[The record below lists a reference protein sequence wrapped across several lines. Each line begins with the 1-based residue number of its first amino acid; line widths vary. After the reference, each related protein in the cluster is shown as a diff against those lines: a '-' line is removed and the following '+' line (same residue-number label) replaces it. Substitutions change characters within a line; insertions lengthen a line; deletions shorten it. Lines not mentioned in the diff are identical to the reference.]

1 MERILIANRGEIV
14 IRVAKTCRKL
24 GYSPCGIY
32 SDADKDSLHIKHCD
46 SVENI
51 GGNLPDESYLN
62 MMKIIDAARKMD
74 CTFIHPGYG
83 FLAEKSEF
91 ANLCNKEGLVFIG
104 PSADVLKISGDK
116 VLAKEI
122 LSNVANTIKGKEV
135 SDINEALEYAEEL
148 GYPVIIKAARGGGGR
163 GLQVIN
169 TPQELT
175 KLLKFSIRE
184 ALLSFGSGRVYLEKY
199 VQNPRHIEV
208 QILGDR
214 SKVIHL
220 GERECTIQRRHQKL
234 IEETPSPALDDV
246 ARERLVKTAIKIMEK
261 IRYDNAGTVEFL
273 LKDGSFYFMEIN
285 SRIQVEHPI
294 TEAVTGID
302 IAEQQLN
309 ISCRNGM
316 TLEQN
321 DLKASGHAIEC
332 RINAEHPIS
341 FTPYPGLVTNFA
353 PPIDSRSIRIDSS
366 LYTGY
371 SIPPFY
377 DSLIA
382 KLIVRADNRE
392 KAIEKM
398 KNALL
403 DFRISGIP
411 STIPFQLSAL
421 NDDRFLKG
429 NYDTSFVEKMKPYSE
444 KNGEIAAIIFENIL
458 KRRESPGKY
467 IKENETDQENEQGQP
482 WILSR
487 YEEFLK
493 LQGNYDLE
501 NSMRWTK

>member
-32 SDADKDSLHIKHCD
+32 SDADKDNLHIKHCD
-46 SVENI
+46 IVENI
-51 GGNLPDESYLN
+51 GGNLPSESYLN
-62 MMKIIDAARKMD
+62 MLKIIDAAKKMD

-91 ANLCNKEGLVFIG
+91 ANLCNKEGLVFVG
-104 PSADVLKISGDK
+104 PTADVLRISGDK
-116 VLAKEI
+116 VLAKEV
-122 LSNVANTIKGKEV
+122 LSSVATTIKGKEV
-135 SDINEALEYAEEL
+135 SDINEALEFADEL

-163 GLQVIN
+163 GLQIIN
-169 TPQELT
+169 TAQQLT
-175 KLLKFSIRE
+175 KLLNLSIRE

-214 SKVIHL
+214 LRIIHL

-234 IEETPSPALDDV
+234 IEETPSPGLDDT
-246 ARERLVKTAIKIMEK
+246 ARESLTKTAVKIMEK

-273 LKDGSFYFMEIN
+273 LKDSIFYFMEIN

-302 IAEQQLN
+302 IVEQQLN
-309 ISCRNGM
+309 ISCRGGL

-321 DLKASGHAIEC
+321 DIKSSGHAIEC

-341 FTPYPGLVTNFA
+341 FAPYPGLVKYYS
-353 PPIDSRSIRIDSS
+353 PPIDPGSIRIDSS
-366 LYTGY
+366 LYPGY

-382 KLIVRADNRE
+382 KVIVKAENRE
-392 KAIEKM
+392 EAIEKM

-403 DFRISGIP
+403 SFRISGIP
-411 STIPFQLSAL
+411 STIPFHLSAL
-421 NDDRFLKG
+421 NDDRFLIG
-429 NYDTSFVEKMKPYSE
+429 NYDTAFVEKMKSYSE
-444 KNGEIAAIIFENIL
+444 KDGEIAAIIFDNIL
-458 KRRESPGKY
+458 KRLGSSDKY
-467 IKENETDQENEQGQP
+467 IKEDILQQENEQKEP

-487 YEEFLK
+487 YKEFLK

-501 NSMRWTK
+501 DSMRWVK

>member
-1 MERILIANRGEIV
+1 M

-32 SDADKDSLHIKHCD
+32 SDADKDNLHIKHCD

-51 GGNLPDESYLN
+51 GGNLPNESYLN
-62 MMKIIDAARKMD
+62 MIKIIDAARKMD

-122 LSNVANTIKGKEV
+122 LSNVATTIKGKEV
-135 SDINEALEYAEEL
+135 SDINEALEFAEEL
-148 GYPVIIKAARGGGGR
+148 GYPVIIKAAKGGGGR
-163 GLQVIN
+163 GLQIID
-169 TPQELT
+169 TPQQLT

-208 QILGDR
+208 QIIGDHSR
-214 SKVIHL
+214 VIHL

-234 IEETPSPALDDV
+234 IEETPSPALDDA
-246 ARERLVKTAIKIMEK
+246 ARENLVKTAVEIMEK

-273 LKDGSFYFMEIN
+273 LKNGSFYFMEIN

-302 IAEQQLN
+302 IVEQQLN
-309 ISCRNGM
+309 ISCRGGM

-321 DLKASGHAIEC
+321 DIKAGGHAIEC

-341 FTPYPGLVTNFA
+341 FTPYPGLVKNYT
-353 PPIDSRSIRIDSS
+353 PPIDSQNIRIDSS

-382 KLIVRADNRE
+382 KVIVRAENRKE
-392 KAIEKM
+392 AIEKM

-403 DFRISGIP
+403 SFRISGIP
-411 STIPFQLSAL
+411 STIPFHLSAL
-421 NDDRFLKG
+421 NDDRFLTG
-429 NYDTSFVEKMKPYSE
+429 NYDTAFVEKMKSYSE
-444 KNGEIAAIIFENIL
+444 KDGEIAAIVFENML
-458 KRRESPGKY
+458 KRRGSSGESST
-467 IKENETDQENEQGQP
+467 EDETKQENEQRQP

-493 LQGNYDLE
+493 LQGNYNLE
-501 NSMRWTK
+501 NSMRWVK

>member
-1 MERILIANRGEIV
+1 MERILLANRGEIV

-46 SVENI
+46 RVENI
-51 GGNLPDESYLN
+51 GGNLPNESYLN

-122 LSNVANTIKGKEV
+122 LSHVATTIEGKEV
-135 SDINEALEYAEEL
+135 SDINEALEFANEL

-163 GLQVIN
+163 GLQIIN
-169 TPQELT
+169 TPHQLT

-234 IEETPSPALDDV
+234 IEETPSPALDNA
-246 ARERLVKTAIKIMEK
+246 ARESLIKTAVEIMKK

-273 LKDGSFYFMEIN
+273 LKNGSFYFMEIN

-294 TEAVTGID
+294 TEVVTGID
-302 IAEQQLN
+302 IVEQQLN
-309 ISCRNGM
+309 IS
-316 TLEQN
+316 
-321 DLKASGHAIEC
+321 
-332 RINAEHPIS
+332 
-341 FTPYPGLVTNFA
+341 
-353 PPIDSRSIRIDSS
+353 
-366 LYTGY
+366 
-371 SIPPFY
+371 
-377 DSLIA
+377 
-382 KLIVRADNRE
+382 
-392 KAIEKM
+392 
-398 KNALL
+398 
-403 DFRISGIP
+403 
-411 STIPFQLSAL
+411 
-421 NDDRFLKG
+421 
-429 NYDTSFVEKMKPYSE
+429 
-444 KNGEIAAIIFENIL
+444 
-458 KRRESPGKY
+458 
-467 IKENETDQENEQGQP
+467 
-482 WILSR
+482 
-487 YEEFLK
+487 
-493 LQGNYDLE
+493 
-501 NSMRWTK
+501 

>member
-32 SDADKDSLHIKHCD
+32 ADADKDSLHIKHCD
-46 SVENI
+46 RVENI
-51 GGNLPDESYLN
+51 GGNLPNESYLN

-91 ANLCNKEGLVFIG
+91 ADLCNKEGLIFVG

-116 VLAKEI
+116 VLAKEV
-122 LSNVANTIKGKEV
+122 LSNVVTTIKGKEV
-135 SDINEALEYAEEL
+135 SDINEALEFAEEL

-163 GLQVIN
+163 GLQIIN
-169 TPQELT
+169 TPQQLT

-184 ALLSFGSGRVYLEKY
+184 SLLSFGSGRVYLEKY

-208 QILGDR
+208 QIIGDR
-214 SKVIHL
+214 SRVIHL
-220 GERECTIQRRHQKL
+220 GERECTIQRRYQKL
-234 IEETPSPALDDV
+234 IEETPSPALDDA
-246 ARERLVKTAIKIMEK
+246 ARESLVKTAVGIMEK

-273 LKDGSFYFMEIN
+273 FKDGFFYFMEIN

-302 IAEQQLN
+302 IVEQQLN

-321 DLKASGHAIEC
+321 DIKASGHAIEC

-341 FTPYPGLVTNFA
+341 FTPYPGLVKNYT
-353 PPIDSRSIRIDSS
+353 PPIDSRSIRIDSL

-371 SIPPFY
+371 NIPPFY

-382 KLIVRADNRE
+382 KVIVRAENRE
-392 KAIEKM
+392 EAIEKM

-403 DFRISGIP
+403 SIRISGIP
-411 STIPFQLSAL
+411 STIPFHLSAL
-421 NDDRFLKG
+421 NDDRFRTG
-429 NYDTSFVEKMKPYSE
+429 NYDTAFVEKMRSYSE
-444 KNGEIAAIIFENIL
+444 KDGEIAAIIFENIL
-458 KRRESPGKY
+458 KRLGSSGQY
-467 IKENETDQENEQGQP
+467 FKEDETIQEDEPEQP

-493 LQGNYDLE
+493 LQGNYNLE
-501 NSMRWTK
+501 NSLRWVK